1 MDSMGR
7 EGHIPERHEH
17 GSEKTLMLRRFAKE
31 GMALQTV
38 GTHGLAELIRR
49 IEQKLPLDLTPEQIH
64 SFIALGCSSSVLSG
78 SDIFALL
85 FSSNTVSSSN

>member
-64 SFIALGCSSSVLSG
+64 SFIELGC
-78 SDIFALL
+78 LL
-85 FSSNTVSSSN
+85 ERQARAEDNVGDEN

>member
-1 MDSMGR
+1 MDSMSR
-7 EGHIPERHEH
+7 PGHIPERQEH
-17 GSEKTLMLRRFAKE
+17 GSEKTVMLRRFAKE

-38 GTHGLAELIRR
+38 GAHGLAELIRR